1 MNPDRTFALAEAKFL
16 ADLASGKYDA
26 QVARIRKYLKM
37 VSSAVPMLVGAD
49 AAFGL
54 LLKLNQLTAPGGPV
68 VPDGAGGAVPESN
81 SRYDP
86 RTGRFI

>member
-1 MNPDRTFALAEAKFL
+1 MNPDRTFALSEAEFL

-26 QVARIRKYLKM
+26 QVAQIRKYLKLA
-37 VSSAVPMLVGAD
+37 SGAVPMLAD
-49 AAFGL
+49 VDVAFGL
-54 LLKLNQLTAPGGPV
+54 LLKLNKLTAPWGPV